1 MAYWR
6 QYSIN
11 KKWRRNSMKKFVKL
25 ISLVLA
31 LLMIIATFAACA
43 KKDGGEE
50 TTAAGTKAP
59 TVEGGVADI
68 EVINWDGQEYRIL
81 GKNSSSYNWAT
92 SFEVWCGEENKIPED
107 VVGKAVWNRN
117 QDMLQNY
124 GIKVV
129 GYLDKNY
136 NDTAKTAID
145 SGDDLYDLMLLSPE
159 AFHPFAIAGSLIDL
173 NTLDYINLEHDGWM
187 DYPNENLTIG
197 GKLFYTTNKFL
208 IQDKNRYWGIFYNRD
223 LSKNLNLG
231 KFEDLVFDGTWTMD
245 KVIEVAKKAT
255 FESDGK
261 ADVLGKGDNF
271 GVGASE
277 CYNILQLYFGVG
289 FRLSEIDAT
298 GYPALTGATDDMIK
312 RLDKVFELTK
322 DVNAFYCDEYNGTVD
337 WKDCVIQQFFKGKVL
352 LEPIV
357 LSDLQTLSSNVTF
370 SYGVLPNPKYTEDQE
385 QYHTIP
391 NLGNGSLLGVPV
403 TVVDVPF
410 AGYALELITEKS
422 ATTTYT
428 AFIEETCKLQKIQD
442 EDTAKCLELIYQGV
456 VFDVVFV
463 SNIGGLANTLWNNVA
478 KVKTN
483 QWARQFGMKETA
495 AQTAIEEIK
504 TKYEALDQAQ

>member
-1 MAYWR
+1 
-6 QYSIN
+6 
-11 KKWRRNSMKKFVKL
+11 MKKFVKL

-31 LLMIIATFAACA
+31 LIMIIATFASCT

-50 TTAAGTKAP
+50 SKETTKAP
-59 TVEGGVADI
+59 TVEGGVADL
-68 EVINWDGQEYRIL
+68 EVIDWGGQEYRIL
-81 GKNSSSYNWAT
+81 GKYHSSYNWGN
-92 SFEVWCGEENKIPED
+92 SFEVWCGEKNEIPED

-129 GYLDKNY
+129 GNLQESA
-136 NDTAKTAID
+136 NDAAKTAIG
-145 SGDDLYDLMLLSPE
+145 SGDDLYDLMLISPE
-159 AFHPFAIAGSLIDL
+159 AFHPFAIEGSLIDL
-173 NTLDYINLEHDGWM
+173 RTLDYINLEHDGWM

-223 LSKNLNLG
+223 LSKELNLG
-231 KFEDLVFDGTWTMD
+231 KFEELVFDGTWTID

-255 FESDGK
+255 FESDGN
-261 ADVLGKGDNF
+261 ADVLGKGDNW

-289 FRLSEIDAT
+289 FRLSDIDAT
-298 GYPALTGATDDMIK
+298 GYPYLTGATDDMVK
-312 RLDKVFELTK
+312 RLDKVFELTENP
-322 DVNAFYCDEYNGTVD
+322 NAFYCDQDYGATD

-370 SYGVLPNPKYTEDQE
+370 SYGVLPNPKYTADQE

-442 EDTAKCLELIYQGV
+442 EDTAQCLELIYQGV
-456 VFDVVFV
+456 VFDIVFV
-463 SNIGGLANTLWNNVA
+463 SNIGNLATVLINNVTQA
-478 KVKTN
+478 KAN
-483 QWARQFGMKETA
+483 QWARLFDRNKTNV
-495 AQTAIEEIK
+495 QTAIDDIK
-504 TKYEALDQAQ
+504 TAYEALDQAQ

>member
-1 MAYWR
+1 
-6 QYSIN
+6 
-11 KKWRRNSMKKFVKL
+11 MKKFVKL

-31 LLMIIATFAACA
+31 LIMIIATFASCA

-50 TTAAGTKAP
+50 TKETTKAP
-59 TVEGGVADI
+59 TGEGGVADL
-68 EVINWDGQEYRIL
+68 EVIDWGGQEYRIL
-81 GKNSSSYNWAT
+81 GKYHSTYNWGN
-92 SFEVWCGEENKIPED
+92 SFEVWCGEKNEIPED

-129 GYLDKNY
+129 GNLQESA
-136 NDTAKTAID
+136 NDAAKTAID
-145 SGDDLYDLMLLSPE
+145 SGDDLYDLMLISPE
-159 AFHPFAIAGSLIDL
+159 AFHPFAIAGSLLDL

-187 DYPNENLTIG
+187 DYPNENLTVG

-223 LSKNLNLG
+223 LSKELNLG
-231 KFEDLVFDGTWTMD
+231 KFEELVFEGTWTID

-255 FESDGK
+255 YESDGN
-261 ADVLGKGDNF
+261 ADVLGKGDNW

-289 FRLSEIDAT
+289 FRLSDIDAT
-298 GYPALTGATDDMIK
+298 GYPYLTGATDDMVK
-312 RLDKVFELTK
+312 RLDKVFELTE
-322 DVNAFYCDEYNGTVD
+322 DPNAFYCDQDYGATD

-357 LSDLQTLSSNVTF
+357 LSDLQTLGANVNF
-370 SYGVLPNPKYTEDQE
+370 SYGVLPNPKYTADQE

-442 EDTAKCLELIYQGV
+442 EDTAKCLELIYDGV
-456 VFDVVFV
+456 VFDMVFI
-463 SNIGGLANTLWNNVA
+463 SNLGGLYTVLINNVTM
-478 KVKTN
+478 VKTN
-483 QWARQFGMKETA
+483 QWARLFDRNKTN
-495 AQTAIEEIK
+495 AQTAIDEIK
-504 TKYEALDQAQ
+504 AAYEALDQAQ

>member
-1 MAYWR
+1 
-6 QYSIN
+6 
-11 KKWRRNSMKKFVKL
+11 MKKFVKL

-31 LLMIIATFAACA
+31 LLMIIATFAAC
-43 KKDGGEE
+43 KKKGGGEE
-50 TTAAGTKAP
+50 TTTGTKAP
-59 TVEGGVADI
+59 TVESGEAGI
-68 EVINWDGQEYRIL
+68 EVIDWGGQEYRIL
-81 GKNSSSYNWAT
+81 GKNSTSYKWAT
-92 SFEVWCGEENKIPED
+92 SFEVWCGEENKMPED
-107 VVGKAVWNRN
+107 VVGKAVWTRN

-129 GYLDKNY
+129 GYLEEKTNDK
-136 NDTAKTAID
+136 AKTAIE

-159 AFHPFAIAGSLIDL
+159 AFHPFAIEGSLLDL

-223 LSKNLNLG
+223 LSKNLGLG
-231 KFEDLVFDGTWTMD
+231 SFEELVFDGTWTMD
-245 KVIEVAKKAT
+245 KVIDFAKKAT
-255 FESDGK
+255 KESDGN

-289 FRLSEIDAT
+289 FRLSEIDAA
-298 GYPALTGATDDMIK
+298 GYPALSGATDDMIK
-312 RLDKVFELTK
+312 RLDKVFELTE
-322 DVNAFYCDEYNGTVD
+322 DPNAFYCDQDYGATD
-337 WKDCVIQQFFKGKVL
+337 WKDCVIQQFYKGKIL

-357 LSDLQTLSSNVTF
+357 LSDLQTLSANVTF
-370 SYGVLPNPKYTEDQE
+370 KYGVLPNPKYDESQE
-385 QYHTIP
+385 LYYTIP

-442 EDTAKCLELIYQGV
+442 EDTAKCLDLIYEGV

-463 SNIGGLANTLWNNVA
+463 SNIGGLATVLINNVTQA
-478 KVKTN
+478 DTN
-483 QWARQFGMKETA
+483 TWSRQFGMKETA
-495 AQTAIEEIK
+495 VQTAIDDIK
-504 TKYEALDQAQ
+504 TKYEALNQAQ